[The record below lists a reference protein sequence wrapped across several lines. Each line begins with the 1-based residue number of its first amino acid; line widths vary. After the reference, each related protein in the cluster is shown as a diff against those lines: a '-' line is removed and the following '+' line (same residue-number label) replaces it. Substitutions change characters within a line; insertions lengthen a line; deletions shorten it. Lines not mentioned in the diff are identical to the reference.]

1 MIRKALIFAM
11 SFFAVS
17 VVSADTFTTRFN
29 LCKPSLNS
37 PTWGPKEWSNWDIE
51 DGNMAGLGIPNV
63 FSSTETF
70 LGPVSFSQVVT
81 ASTTYSINSLTAEFA
96 GYAIGAGTVPASGV
110 NAGTLGNGVLISTF
124 PSGLSISAANLSAT
138 YGVSSATG
146 NITGDL
152 TTGRILTSTVTS
164 GSGPLNI
171 TSADSAG
178 AGNDI
183 NITPG
188 SFGAFQTP
196 GNVNIN
202 LNSNFSKSL
211 FNIYDDTH
219 KILYYTGGD
228 WVIGDPLG
236 GVGGVALF
244 APNGIV
250 ISTNPSGVGR
260 PANGDGLQIQ
270 TATAFFVLDG
280 SVILGTTTSPAYWIK
295 TEKCDYNGS
304 NCTNGYIPIST
315 NTAGLNATYTEQ
327 AGTATNV
334 SGGSVSATTGV
345 FTGNVT
351 VATMTLNGP
360 VNAPTAGTYGQVLTS
375 SGTGNP
381 PFWNTPSAGGASF
394 WTAAPG
400 TPTMLGASS
409 FIVTGNYTSLFNKK
423 VVVKW
428 TESSVVREAM
438 VSIPAAYTATVT
450 TVTIVGDAMASIDA
464 ASLSYALIE
473 AKTVN
478 FAVAGSIGVTGTDM
492 MNDWYADEPYRVFG
506 ADVYTGTAGITTN
519 TTFDIKDNTVTMFTT
534 KPTLATTVAASPAPF
549 TADSH
554 TSMALN
560 DRISVD
566 ITAVQTTPAAVDA
579 YVKLYVFPTKY

>member
-124 PSGLSISAANLSAT
+124 PSGLSISAANLSA
-138 YGVSSATG
+138 
-146 NITGDL
+146 
-152 TTGRILTSTVTS
+152 
-164 GSGPLNI
+164 
-171 TSADSAG
+171 
-178 AGNDI
+178 
-183 NITPG
+183 
-188 SFGAFQTP
+188 
-196 GNVNIN
+196 
-202 LNSNFSKSL
+202 
-211 FNIYDDTH
+211 
-219 KILYYTGGD
+219 
-228 WVIGDPLG
+228 
-236 GVGGVALF
+236 
-244 APNGIV
+244 
-250 ISTNPSGVGR
+250 
-260 PANGDGLQIQ
+260 
-270 TATAFFVLDG
+270 
-280 SVILGTTTSPAYWIK
+280 
-295 TEKCDYNGS
+295 
-304 NCTNGYIPIST
+304 
-315 NTAGLNATYTEQ
+315 
-327 AGTATNV
+327 
-334 SGGSVSATTGV
+334 
-345 FTGNVT
+345 
-351 VATMTLNGP
+351 ATMTLNGP

-409 FIVTGNYTSLFNKK
+409 FTVTGNYTSLFNKK

-506 ADVYTGTAGITTN
+506 ADVYTGTAGTTNN